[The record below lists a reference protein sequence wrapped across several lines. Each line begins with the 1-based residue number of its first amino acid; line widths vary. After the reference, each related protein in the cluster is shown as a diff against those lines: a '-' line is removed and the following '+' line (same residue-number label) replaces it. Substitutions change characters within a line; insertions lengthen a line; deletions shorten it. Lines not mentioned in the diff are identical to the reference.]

1 MIPLSFFLTNT
12 NKDSLPLL
20 LPSNCLILHQSIAQL
35 ISKVFKKMKN
45 IVCVDHIESIL
56 SKKSSRQ
63 YNVYLVF
70 KLDLKWL
77 RCKFSVKKIWDTK
90 EKSFEME
97 KKWMLEKRRR
107 RQAYWWRKGKDYLYE
122 NQIGRTN
129 WLTTSKKI
137 CRFSEQNL
145 TFQSLKRMVCKIQ
158 PKIQSKVPDSLSL
171 PTISKWSWYLV
182 HRLTS
187 KLILMY
193 LFLINIRYSIF

>member
-1 MIPLSFFLTNT
+1 L
-12 NKDSLPLL
+12 LPHL
-20 LPSNCLILHQSIAQL
+20 LPSNCLILHQWIAQM

-56 SKKSSRQ
+56 SKKSYRQ

-70 KLDLKWL
+70 KLDLKRL
-77 RCKFSVKKIWDTK
+77 RCQFSVKKIWDPK

-97 KKWMLEKRRR
+97 KKWMLKKRR
-107 RQAYWWRKGKDYLYE
+107 RQAYWWRNGKDYLYE

-137 CRFSEQNL
+137 CCFSKQNL
-145 TFQSLKRMVCKIQ
+145 KFQSLKRMVCEIQ
-158 PKIQSKVPDSLSL
+158 PKIWSKVPDSLSL
-171 PTISKWSWYLV
+171 PTLSKWSWYLV